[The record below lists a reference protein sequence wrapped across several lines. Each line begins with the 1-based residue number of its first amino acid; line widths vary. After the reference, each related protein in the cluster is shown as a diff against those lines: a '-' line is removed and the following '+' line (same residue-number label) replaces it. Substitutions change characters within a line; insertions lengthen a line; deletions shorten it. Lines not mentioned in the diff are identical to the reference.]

1 MTQEEAPSKPHLS
14 QPYCREEPGEGDQ
27 PGNVSVCLSVCL
39 SQPYCRGDPGD
50 GDQPGTININL
61 FRAVV
66 LHNPGVCLPLKPG
79 SFQQTR
85 VPHSLP
91 MGVN

>member
-1 MTQEEAPSKPHLS
+1 MKICIQVPMTVCIIVYICRVIMLSSQISAMKHLKI
-14 QPYCREEPGEGDQ
+14 QHVHKYLGQ
-27 PGNVSVCLSVCL
+27 
-39 SQPYCRGDPGD
+39 
-50 GDQPGTININL
+50 
-61 FRAVV
+61 V
-66 LHNPGVCLPLKPG
+66 LHNPGVCPPLKPG